1 MSSSQ
6 DSATKFKRRATV
18 SSLYTNYQIANG
30 AVLPEITLQDGKDN
44 VDSEQF
50 FNEYIRLRKP
60 VKLVSGSGSTQTP
73 VDLKAFDPSRILD
86 TLDYSDELQIER
98 KINDGFGSGE
108 KRVKMT
114 LHKLLD
120 VFKQGNS
127 DYYLTTQYDFDDPDF
142 EDSYSE
148 KREGE
153 RNQEDDEKENK
164 DSGELEDDIDEE
176 EEEEDEEEEHED
188 DEDDED
194 EDDEDED
201 LPKITFNASFSDT
214 SSVDSIDMNNLRD
227 DFLDS
232 EDDQEPVIDEDLNIN
247 QSEYEQRLKD
257 LLQPP
262 LTKLVNKP
270 QTLPIIP
277 ELFSTLIPQQIN
289 LWMGHAKSGQA
300 SKIQLNPQDPKTY
313 GLGKSI
319 PGSRNGTS
327 SGLHHDHADNLYIL
341 VSGIKRFTLFS
352 PADALKLYTVGTIY
366 KIYNSGIIDYENN
379 EFAPEWK
386 HIRDDGAMVED
397 VLNWRLKCDQSD
409 STEIKSI
416 EKQLQSLS
424 KQSALKLNNKDEK
437 EDPPNFSRIPPALLH
452 IEEFTDP
459 EMRKKLTAFAN
470 EKFPGF
476 LDLNSFTV
484 WLNPGEMLYL
494 PAGWFHEVSSFG
506 GDDISQSE
514 SGLHNIH
521 IALNY
526 WFVPPNGD
534 SASQCYNDTYWQE
547 DWKRT
552 ETCIAHA
559 LQK

>member
-60 VKLVSGSGSTQTP
+60 VKLVSGLGSTQTP

-153 RNQEDDEKENK
+153 LNQEDDEKENK

-300 SKIQLNPQDPKTY
+300 SFKDPIE
-313 GLGKSI
+313 S
-319 PGSRNGTS
+319 SRS
-327 SGLHHDHADNLYIL
+327 KDLWARK
-341 VSGIKRFTLFS
+341 V
-352 PADALKLYTVGTIY
+352 YTGFQKWNIFR
-366 KIYNSGIIDYENN
+366 I
-379 EFAPEWK
+379 APRPCRQFVYPCFW
-386 HIRDDGAMVED
+386 
-397 VLNWRLKCDQSD
+397 DQ
-409 STEIKSI
+409 EIHT
-416 EKQLQSLS
+416 LQSS
-424 KQSALKLNNKDEK
+424 
-437 EDPPNFSRIPPALLH
+437 
-452 IEEFTDP
+452 
-459 EMRKKLTAFAN
+459 
-470 EKFPGF
+470 
-476 LDLNSFTV
+476 
-484 WLNPGEMLYL
+484 
-494 PAGWFHEVSSFG
+494 
-506 GDDISQSE
+506 
-514 SGLHNIH
+514 
-521 IALNY
+521 
-526 WFVPPNGD
+526 
-534 SASQCYNDTYWQE
+534 
-547 DWKRT
+547 
-552 ETCIAHA
+552 
-559 LQK
+559 